1 MGYPASERKPLAP
14 PMESRDPKSIRF
26 TPTEWAA
33 LAEEARSRALEPAV
47 FVRLLT
53 MYALED
59 VTRPTLK
66 TASLGIPGQM
76 LRGSQR
82 SRRF

>member
-1 MGYPASERKPLAP
+1 
-14 PMESRDPKSIRF
+14 
-26 TPTEWAA
+26 
-33 LAEEARSRALEPAV
+33 
-47 FVRLLT
+47 VRMLT